1 MDLSQLAELMRTTR
15 AHHMRL
21 RQMGLL
27 PDLAVPEARAQTIGE
42 AESAYDLL
50 RSVYS
55 NPALPRGMRSRA
67 AIEALPF
74 EKPKLAV
81 TAAVNGGNF
90 GEAMERALKR
100 SGKGD
105 RTSAAE
111 DQRTPSIPGRP
122 RA

>member
-1 MDLSQLAELMRTTR
+1 
-15 AHHMRL
+15 
-21 RQMGLL
+21 MGLL

-81 TAAVNGGNF
+81 TAVVNGGYF

-111 DQRTPSIPGRP
+111 DQQPPSIPGRP
-122 RA
+122 CA

>member
-1 MDLSQLAELMRTTR
+1 
-15 AHHMRL
+15 
-21 RQMGLL
+21 MGLL

-74 EKPKLAV
+74 EAE
-81 TAAVNGGNF
+81 ACRNGGCQWWQLWRSA
-90 GEAMERALKR
+90 GARAQTKR
-100 SGKGD
+100 QG
-105 RTSAAE
+105 
-111 DQRTPSIPGRP
+111 
-122 RA
+122 

>member
-1 MDLSQLAELMRTTR
+1 
-15 AHHMRL
+15 
-21 RQMGLL
+21 MGLL

-55 NPALPRGMRSRA
+55 NPVLPRGMRMRA

-74 EKPKLAV
+74 EKPKLVV
-81 TAAVNGGNF
+81 TAVVNGGNF

-122 RA
+122 CA